1 MLKQQI
7 PQITELGERLAN
19 DPKREALENL
29 LAQLPVETTN
39 EKKSLANSPALT
51 EKYPPASKE
60 LAIKSAKHI
69 LKVVWSM
76 QNIEKLNENPVQK

>member
-51 EKYPPASKE
+51 EKHPPASKE